1 MSAGAARLL
10 VGAPASGSGKTTF
23 TCGFMHALVR
33 RGLSVS
39 ACKCGPD
46 YIDPLF
52 HTEVIGAPS
61 RNLDLFFSD
70 ESQVRALVSDSCA
83 SSDIVVIEG
92 AMGYYDGVAVSDAA
106 SAWDV
111 ARATDTPAVLV
122 VDGRGRAR
130 SIAAEVLGFARFR
143 DNSQVKGVVLNRVSE
158 MLYPRLKELVEG
170 ETGVRVYGH
179 LPMLPDCSLESRH
192 LGLVTAAEVE
202 DLRAKLDRLA
212 DAMEH
217 TVDIDGL
224 LELAAIATSLEPDRS
239 EGVAGGPMLKQSC
252 FGEMS
257 TGHFASCGTARGTP
271 RHPLGATDTGLHE
284 EGHAAQCHPERA
296 ERVEGSPSALAAVG
310 ATTRRPE
317 RTVDLGVE
325 ESLASRIAHDSVRIA
340 VARDDA
346 FCFYYE
352 DTLRLLKA
360 LGAELVEFSP
370 LVDAGLP
377 EGVSGLYLGGG
388 YPELHARELA
398 ENASMRE
405 SVAAAVRA
413 GVPTIAECGGFLYL
427 HEWLEGDD
435 GASHPQVGVLPGRAY
450 RTDRLGRFGYV
461 ALTAQHD
468 GLLAAAGEQLRAHE
482 FHYWDVDDPGD
493 AFLAEKPQSARSW
506 RCCVSTPALHAGFP
520 HLYLPAHPQAAQ
532 RFVDACRAFVALN
545 GKK

>member
-1 MSAGAARLL
+1 MSPGAARLL

-33 RGLSVS
+33 RGLAVS

-61 RNLDLFFSD
+61 RNLDLFFSG
-70 ESQVRALVSDSCA
+70 ESQVRALVADSCA
-83 SSDIVVIEG
+83 ISDVVVIEG
-92 AMGYYDGVAVSDAA
+92 AMGYYDGISVSAAA

-111 ARATDTPAVLV
+111 ACATDTPAVLV

-158 MLYPRLKELVEG
+158 MLYPRLKELVEA
-170 ETGVRVYGH
+170 EAGVRVYGY

-192 LGLVTAAEVE
+192 LGLVTAAEVV

-212 DAMEH
+212 DAMEQ
-217 TVDIDGL
+217 TIDIDGL
-224 LELAAIATSLEPDRS
+224 LELAAVSA
-239 EGVAGGPMLKQSC
+239 
-252 FGEMS
+252 
-257 TGHFASCGTARGTP
+257 TAR
-271 RHPLGATDTGLHE
+271 
-284 EGHAAQCHPERA
+284 HPERSA
-296 ERVEGSPSALAAVG
+296 ER
-310 ATTRRPE
+310 
-317 RTVDLGVE
+317 GVE
-325 ESLASRIAHDSVRIA
+325 ESPAPQTANDPVRIA

-346 FCFYYE
+346 FCFYYA

-370 LVDAGLP
+370 LADTRLP
-377 EGVSGLYLGGG
+377 EGVAGLYLGGG
-388 YPELHARELA
+388 YPELHARELS

-405 SVAAAVRA
+405 SVVAAIR
-413 GVPTIAECGGFLYL
+413 GGMPTIAECGGFLYL
-427 HEWLEGDD
+427 HERLEGDD
-435 GASHPQVGVLPGRAY
+435 GATYPQVGAIAGRAY
-450 RTDRLGRFGYV
+450 RTERLGRFGYV
-461 ALTAQHD
+461 TLTAQHD

-493 AFLAEKPQSARSW
+493 AFLAEKPQSTRSW
-506 RCCVSTPALHAGFP
+506 RCCISTPNLHAGFP
-520 HLYLPAHPQAAQ
+520 HLYLPAHPQAAS
-532 RFVDACRAFVALN
+532 RFVDACRAFAQR
-545 GKK
+545 GEKA